1 MNSGSVIHQ
10 VLAMGE
16 DLKHGL
22 RSIKETVV
30 FDEEEIAELCD
41 AEICVAPASGRV
53 MTRPLPRTRAT

>member
-16 DLKHGL
+16 DLKRGL

-30 FDEEEIAELCD
+30 FDEEEITELCG
-41 AEICVAPASGRV
+41 AEIYVAPASGR
-53 MTRPLPRTRAT
+53 A